1 MEEVRLSPNVVH
13 SCLQILTPTK
23 KKMEL
28 TSQEK
33 VLFNAHKKFHMEH
46 GANETEA
53 IKAATEKIEQTRKL
67 RKGLRFRY

>member
-1 MEEVRLSPNVVH
+1 MPLNLNTNR
-13 SCLQILTPTK
+13 Q

-67 RKGLRFRY
+67 SKSLRFRY